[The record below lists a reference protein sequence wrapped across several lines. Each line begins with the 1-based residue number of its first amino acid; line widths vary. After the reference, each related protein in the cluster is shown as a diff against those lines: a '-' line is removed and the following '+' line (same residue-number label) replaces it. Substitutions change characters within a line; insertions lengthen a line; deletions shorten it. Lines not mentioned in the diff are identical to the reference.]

1 MTLQLRLIEKS
12 FPTPSGPL
20 PILRGIDLE
29 LDAGRNL
36 AIVGPSGSG
45 KSTLLSVIGTLDPP
59 TSGTVLLDN
68 EDPYNLPEKSLAAFR
83 RNKIGFIFQDH
94 HLLPQCSV
102 LENVLLPMM
111 ADGRAD
117 KKAAQRATM
126 LLQSVGLGER
136 LDHRPAH
143 LSGGEKQRA
152 AVCRALMHRPSL
164 ILADEPTGNLDRA
177 NALEMA
183 DLLLKMQEKE
193 DAMLIVVTHSET
205 LAGRLQRRLELNEGI
220 LQEI

>member
-1 MTLQLRLIEKS
+1 MTLQLRQIEKS

-20 PILRGIDLE
+20 PILRGIDLD
-29 LDAGRNL
+29 LDAGSNI

-59 TSGTVLLDN
+59 TSGTVLLDS
-68 EDPYNLPEKSLAAFR
+68 EDPYKLPEKSLAAFR

-117 KKAAQRATM
+117 EAAAQRATM

-164 ILADEPTGNLDRA
+164 ILADEPTGNLDRV

-183 DLLLKMQEKE
+183 DLLLKMQEQQ

-205 LAGRLQRRLELNEGI
+205 LAGRLERRLELNEGI